1 MTVHQLWSYR
11 NPEIHFDNIPIKM
24 DNTVYDSNYSYAM
37 GWAIFKF
44 SENKANGHLSNL
56 TFIHH
61 FGSLSGTTNL
71 LGIFPELDISISII
85 TNYGGL
91 EESLPLVVL
100 KILQQFMI

>member
-1 MTVHQLWSYR
+1 LWSYK

-37 GWAIFKF
+37 GWEIFKF
-44 SENKANGHLSNL
+44 SENKANGPFSNL

-61 FGSLSGTTNL
+61 FGVLSGTTDL
-71 LGIFPELDISISII
+71 LVIFPELDISISII
-85 TNYGGL
+85 ANFGGL
-91 EESLPLVVL
+91 YESLPLVVL

>member
-1 MTVHQLWSYR
+1 
-11 NPEIHFDNIPIKM
+11 M

-37 GWAIFKF
+37 GWEIFKF
-44 SENKANGHLSNL
+44 SENKANGLLSNL

-61 FGSLSGTTNL
+61 LGSLSGTTNL

-85 TNYGGL
+85 TNFGDL
-91 EESLPLVVL
+91 EESLQLVVL